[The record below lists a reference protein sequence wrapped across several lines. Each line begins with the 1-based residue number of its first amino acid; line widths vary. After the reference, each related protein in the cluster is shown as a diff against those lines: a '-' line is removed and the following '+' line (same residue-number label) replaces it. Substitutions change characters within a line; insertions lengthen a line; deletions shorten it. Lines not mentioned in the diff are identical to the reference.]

1 MVVLFGSLLFTKEH
15 PFRRLRY
22 RVFLDTHIY
31 RPYAHFMYGA
41 IVVFLFF
48 TISDKLVLQQ
58 HADPVVFAR
67 IFLASSA
74 AVLLYC
80 ASRYQWRCL
89 PILEVAL
96 FISAG
101 FIVHFA
107 GAIALSIGNTNYQSG
122 SILLML
128 YIGTFSRLSFG
139 YSLTAIIGIILPYI
153 LYVHPALAELEAM
166 KESNHYMVVL
176 STALFCILGSYRR
189 ALETRT
195 RFEESQKIRSQSI
208 KLAAYSQR
216 LKDMSETDA
225 LTKIHNRHYLNQW
238 IHHAEQAPRPLN
250 LTFVMLDIDH
260 FKQVN
265 DRDGHHAGDL
275 IIRKVASVLASNK
288 PANGQLIR
296 YGGEEFLL
304 ILPEGDIQR
313 IASQVEHLR
322 QKCSVSN
329 PNGNANV
336 TVSAGVYIANHHND
350 SVLAAINYADKALY
364 KAKASGR
371 NQTVM
376 PQWKG

>member
-1 MVVLFGSLLFTKEH
+1 MFGSLLFTTEH

-41 IVVFLFF
+41 IVVFLLFS
-48 TISDKLVLQQ
+48 ISDKLVLQQ
-58 HADPVVFAR
+58 YATPVVVAR
-67 IFLASSA
+67 ILLASSA
-74 AVLLYC
+74 TVLLYC

-101 FIVHFA
+101 LIVHFA
-107 GAIALSIGNTNYQSG
+107 GAIALNLGNTNYQSG
-122 SILLML
+122 CILLML

-139 YSLTAIIGIILPYI
+139 YSLAAIIGIILPYI
-153 LYVHPALAELEAM
+153 LYVHPALVELEAM

-208 KLAAYSQR
+208 KLSAYSQR

-225 LTKIHNRHYLNQW
+225 LTQIHNRHYLNQW
-238 IHHAEQAPRPLN
+238 INQAEQAPRPLN
-250 LTFVMLDIDH
+250 LAFVMLDIDH

-275 IIRKVASVLASNK
+275 IIKKVASVLASNK
-288 PANGQLIR
+288 PDSGQLIR

-322 QKCSVSN
+322 RKCSVSN
-329 PNGNANV
+329 PDGNSNV
-336 TVSAGVYIANHHND
+336 TVSAGVYIANDHND
-350 SVLAAINYADKALY
+350 SVLTAINYADKALY